1 MDENIIPYWS
11 IIAEAAQKVQEI
23 ATSVSN
29 SNSVPLD
36 DIEEMN
42 DIVGMI
48 AELIL
53 MGSVNMDR
61 AMAKVHIANI
71 SNTDGN
77 MGYFKLLKKA
87 LSL

>member
-1 MDENIIPYWS
+1 MDENTIPYWS
-11 IIAEAAQKVQEI
+11 IIASAAQKVQEI
-23 ATSVSN
+23 STSISDKD
-29 SNSVPLD
+29 SPLLD

-61 AMAKVHIANI
+61 AMAKVHITNI
-71 SNTDGN
+71 SNTDAN